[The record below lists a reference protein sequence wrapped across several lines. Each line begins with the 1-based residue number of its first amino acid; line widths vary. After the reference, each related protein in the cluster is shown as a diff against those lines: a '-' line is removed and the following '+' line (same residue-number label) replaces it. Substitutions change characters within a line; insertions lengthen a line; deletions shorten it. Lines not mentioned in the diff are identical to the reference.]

1 MTRVIQFHKA
11 FKFTI
16 VISVAVIVA
25 GLAGLAIM
33 GFNRGV
39 DFQAGLNSSV
49 SFVPPSMKMSFKGE
63 GTMTLEVSTTAAV
76 FVSRAPTGA
85 TQSYTFGFAQYR
97 TLKDISEAFK
107 TVPGV
112 SAELL
117 ADGSI
122 DSKLLLSAS
131 QTDAQLSEQPKALHY
146 AAPSGSAVQVSVE
159 KIRAALSDFGNV
171 AIQRVGAES
180 SPEYMIRIQDSGKAS
195 DSSSSIISKLTDD
208 LERAFGAD
216 NILVNK
222 SDFVGARASS
232 SLASQALWATLFAF
246 LGILVYCSLRFKPA
260 YALGAVL
267 AIVHDAL
274 VMVAFIVLTRM
285 EFNTSSIAAIL
296 TIAGFSINDTIVIY
310 DRIREKEKLNP
321 NASFRENMNKGVTE
335 TLWRTFITN
344 GTVMLAVTALII
356 FTTGTMR
363 DFSIAIMVGEISGT
377 YSTIFIASAF
387 VDRWNNNAAKKEAKK
402 QAEAAHI
409 AASARAALIA
419 ANPGKAQKQAKR

>member
-16 VISVAVIVA
+16 ILSMTIIVA
-25 GLAGLAIM
+25 GLVGLGVM
-33 GFNRGV
+33 GFNNGV
-39 DFQAGLNSSV
+39 DFQAGLSSSV
-49 SFVPPSMKMSFKGE
+49 SFVPPSMRVSFKGE
-63 GTMTLEVSTTAAV
+63 GSMTLEVAKAEATFTARAITGDTTA
-76 FVSRAPTGA
+76 
-85 TQSYTFGFAQYR
+85 YTFVFAKYP

-112 SAELL
+112 SVELV
-117 ADGSI
+117 ADGGI
-122 DSKLLLSAS
+122 DSKYLLGAS
-131 QTDAQLSEQPKALHY
+131 QTDSRVGETPVALHY
-146 AAPSGSAVQVSVE
+146 EAKGASKIEVSVE
-159 KIRAALSDFGNV
+159 KIRTALSGFGRV
-171 AIQRVGAES
+171 AIQRVGAEDS
-180 SPEYMIRIQDSGKAS
+180 NEYMIRIQDSGK
-195 DSSSSIISKLTDD
+195 DSQSSALIISKLGDELD
-208 LERAFGAD
+208 KAFGAD
-216 NILVNK
+216 NVLVNK
-222 SDFVGARASS
+222 SDFVGARAST
-232 SLASQALWATLFAF
+232 SLVSQAIWATLFAF

-310 DRIREKEKLNP
+310 DRIREKIKLNP

-344 GTVMLAVTALII
+344 GTVILAVIALIV
-356 FTTGTMR
+356 FTTGSMK
-363 DFSIAIMVGEISGT
+363 DFSIAILVGEISGT

-387 VDRWNNNAAKKEAKK
+387 VDQWMLRAKKREEKK
-402 QAEAAHI
+402 QALQ
-409 AASARAALIA
+409 AASAAAPKLA
-419 ANPGKAQKQAKR
+419 APKGAAPKAAKS